1 MVEKVI
7 CRLPDE
13 IIYQTGCEVGPD
25 QVLALYNDCG
35 WTLYTNNPDRL
46 ISALH
51 KSTQVITAWQDDRLV
66 GLVRAVG
73 DGETILYI
81 QDLLVLNSHRRRGI
95 GSALLEKLCS
105 LYPHVR
111 QKVLMTDAKLEIRQF
126 YAACGFE
133 AGTDKGLALFVKLDK

>member
-1 MVEKVI
+1 MS
-7 CRLPDE
+7 DE
-13 IIYQTGCEVGPD
+13 IIYRAGCEINPD
-25 QVLALYNDCG
+25 QVLALYDDCG
-35 WTLYTNNPDRL
+35 WALYTNDPDRL
-46 ISALH
+46 MSALRGSLH
-51 KSTQVITAWQDDRLV
+51 VISAWQDDRLV

-133 AGTDKGLALFVKLDK
+133 AGSDKGLALFVKLDK